1 MTAVEPFK
9 LHCIGAVPSPC
20 PDDVEHKLLARIAK
34 QDRAALAEFY
44 DHFQQ
49 RLFGYLFRLTNSRV
63 LAEDVLQEVL
73 LVVWRTAESYRGES
87 KVSSWV
93 FGIAHNLALAA
104 LRHDHADQQVGW
116 ETVAEVESDEP
127 SLEDDTISRVNAE
140 TILKALEHLTPIH
153 RSVLELAI
161 YQDFSCKEIAVITGV
176 AEGTVKSRL
185 SYARRALK
193 AALILQ
199 NEEF

>member
-1 MTAVEPFK
+1 M
-9 LHCIGAVPSPC
+9 PSPC
-20 PDDVEHKLLARIAK
+20 TDDVEHQLLARIAK

-49 RLFGYLFRLTNSRV
+49 RLFGYLFRFTNSRV

-73 LVVWRTAESYRGES
+73 LVVWRTADSYRGES
-87 KVSSWV
+87 KASSWV
-93 FGIAHNLALAA
+93 FGIAHNLALTA
-104 LRHDHADQQVGW
+104 LRHDHGDQQVEW
-116 ETVAEVESDEP
+116 ETVAEVESDDP
-127 SLEDDTISRVNAE
+127 SLEDDTISRVTAE
-140 TILKALEHLTPIH
+140 TILKALAHLTPTH
-153 RSVLELAI
+153 RAVLELAI

-193 AALILQ
+193 AALIFQ